1 MASSVF
7 RRMPALEI
15 INLSARVYRNHVVGL
30 VVITLLPQGLLLG
43 VESLVGG
50 LNLVPEEPLARLVP
64 FMAAAVVLNAF
75 ALSAIT
81 AAMAGAV
88 LGFMPTVPQAFG
100 VAFRNNLLGV
110 VLTYLIVAGFI
121 LAGLV
126 VFVLPGLI
134 LGGLLAPAIP
144 IIVIERL
151 GPFQAVAR
159 SFAMMR
165 EELAK
170 GVAVFLYFFL
180 VSNVIPFFVVLALG
194 FSPLLPIF
202 GVLIG
207 SVTLPLAHAANVILY
222 FSIRT
227 REGYSREQLE
237 TELNRLVQG

>member
-1 MASSVF
+1 
-7 RRMPALEI
+7 MPALEI
-15 INLSARVYRNHVVGL
+15 INLSARVYRSHVAGL
-30 VVITLLPQGLLLG
+30 VLITLLPQSVMLG
-43 VESLVGG
+43 VEALVGG
-50 LNLVPEEPLARLVP
+50 MNLAPGKPLVTLLP
-64 FMAAAVVLNAF
+64 FMGAAVILNAF

-88 LGFMPTVPQAFG
+88 LGFMPTVPQAFRL
-100 VAFRNNLLGV
+100 AFRNNLLGV

-144 IIVIERL
+144 IMVMERL
-151 GPFQAVAR
+151 TPFQAVSR
-159 SFAMMR
+159 SFTMMR

-180 VSNVIPFFVVLALG
+180 VSNIIPFLIVLLLG
-194 FSPLLPIF
+194 FSPLLPFF

-237 TELNRLVQG
+237 TELTRLVQG